1 MESLAPLAQ
10 AAGPVQSTSPWDRT
24 RVIAAGTDACPFA
37 IQVHSAGTIHT
48 WTYADGTVKTILQNF
63 HIEWTNLDTG
73 KVATTP
79 LGGPAIVYPDGT
91 VVINGNDAR
100 FVAAGQGLVVADL
113 GRAIT
118 TVEVS
123 SSRPANTRSRSSQT
137 SAPRWSDQR
146 DLGAGPEPAPDCPG
160 DRCRRPT
167 TRGCYERLRV
177 SPRRLAAR

>member
-1 MESLAPLAQ
+1 
-10 AAGPVQSTSPWDRT
+10 
-24 RVIAAGTDACPFA
+24 VIAAGTDACPFA

-91 VVINGNDAR
+91 VVING
-100 FVAAGQGLVVADL
+100 VAD
-113 GRAIT
+113 
-118 TVEVS
+118 
-123 SSRPANTRSRSSQT
+123 
-137 SAPRWSDQR
+137 D
-146 DLGAGPEPAPDCPG
+146 
-160 DRCRRPT
+160 PT